1 MEAVQEALDHGV
13 KLTGCTVHLVDEE
26 HVDGGPIVLQAA
38 VPVEDG
44 DTAESLLRR
53 IHEQEWRILPEA
65 IALLAR
71 DQLRVEGRRVLRT

>member
-1 MEAVQEALDHGV
+1 M
-13 KLTGCTVHLVDEE
+13 
-26 HVDGGPIVLQAA
+26 LQAA